1 MSNTVEFRDAATG
14 NVLGRLDKLPMS
26 ANDVAFTPDSK
37 HVILTMVD
45 GTVLLY
51 NVPDFK
57 K

>member
-1 MSNTVEFRDAATG
+1 M
-14 NVLGRLDKLPMS
+14 DKLPMS
-26 ANDVAFTPDSK
+26 ANDVAFTPDGRRI
-37 HVILTMVD
+37 VLTMVD